1 MSEPRDERIAAA
13 TEVFERVLRGYDSGP
28 ETARLPE
35 RERVE
40 LAQLKTAAARTID
53 LYAQLLQ
60 DSLEAVVHL
69 AEDVVPG
76 LGTGGE
82 PPLLLAGRSGA
93 TISAPVWIHNSTDT
107 ALSGVELHLTD
118 LTAPSGAR
126 ISGAVAAFLPDR
138 ADIRPRGSAEWQIS
152 LAIPADAEPTAYHGH
167 LLASALPAAALAV
180 RVEVRR

>member
-28 ETARLPE
+28 ESARLPE

-76 LGTGGE
+76 LGAGGE
-82 PPLLLAGRSGA
+82 LPLLLAGRSGT
-93 TISAPVWIHNSTDT
+93 TISAPVWIHNSTD
-107 ALSGVELHLTD
+107 ALV
-118 LTAPSGAR
+118 
-126 ISGAVAAFLPDR
+126 
-138 ADIRPRGSAEWQIS
+138 
-152 LAIPADAEPTAYHGH
+152 
-167 LLASALPAAALAV
+167 
-180 RVEVRR
+180 